1 MPTTLFC
8 FSKLIYQTLPLP
20 LLNKVFENP
29 TPCWYFAALSVKQA
43 PWSK

>member
-1 MPTTLFC
+1 MPPKLFL
-8 FSKLIYQTLPLP
+8 FLNKLAQLNCHF
-20 LLNKVFENP
+20 LNKVFENC